1 MPNLA
6 TSVITGSPSVAK
18 SVFLRNYFRQ
28 GFSSFNDTNYLT
40 ILLKYRFWFRKYRQG
55 WDFAFFLLFSVWGV
69 KFKGILTLISY
80 ILRLFTGRS
89 GIKQVSLNFP
99 GWVYTDDPAASASQT
114 AEITGVHHHD
124 HQESTFLTNPRW
136 CSCYSLRLIFW
147 HGGLE
152 PHKKLN
158 VSGNNQSLDI
168 YCVAIAANTLAQP
181 L

>member
-40 ILLKYRFWFRKYRQG
+40 ILLKYRFWLRKYRQG

-80 ILRLFTGRS
+80 ILRHFTGRS
-89 GIKQVSLNFP
+89 HWESLTEFPRLGLHWWSCCFSFPNSWDYRCAPSRPSRVYISNKSQVMLMLLSEAHILTWRA
-99 GWVYTDDPAASASQT
+99 GTTQK
-114 AEITGVHHHD
+114 AEC
-124 HQESTFLTNPRW
+124 FR
-136 CSCYSLRLIFW
+136 
-147 HGGLE
+147 
-152 PHKKLN
+152 K
-158 VSGNNQSLDI
+158 
-168 YCVAIAANTLAQP
+168 
-181 L
+181 